1 MQRVIWATVL
11 AFAIAMVLG
20 PVVIPWLKKMKFGQT
35 IYELGLES
43 HKVKQGTPTMG
54 GIIFAV
60 PMIIVPILFSTA
72 DQRWSFLPMALVSTL
87 GFGLVGFVDDYIK
100 VSKKR
105 SLGLTPMQKIVPQV
119 VISLVL
125 AIWAYCTPQIGSA
138 LIVPFTDKTWDLGL
152 FYIPVMMFVLVGTV
166 NSANLLDGVDGL
178 LSGCSLID
186 FATMALVCVALG
198 AANPE
203 NAGNMTNM
211 MVFCGAAAGAGVS
224 LALGGDFMICA
235 DNAKFILAF
244 VNLGLVPDTGATYL
258 LSKSI
263 GTARTME
270 LAATG
275 RPMSAEEA
283 KALGLA
289 YKVTTVEELDEVT
302 LAFAR
307 KLAAGPLISYKN
319 IKKQL
324 YDANYADYKKWLSET
339 EVPTQHECSAS
350 MDFQEGCKAFME
362 KRKATFEGR

>member
-138 LIVPFTDKTWDLGL
+138 LIVPFTDKTWDLGI

-198 AANPE
+198 SANPE

-211 MVFCGAAAGAGVS
+211 MVFCGAAAGGILGFLRFNTYPANVFMGDVGSFTIGGALVAVAMVTRTALLLPMIALAMLVS
-224 LALGGDFMICA
+224 SLSDIIQVGYF
-235 DNAKFILAF
+235 KYTKKK
-244 VNLGLVPDTGATYL
+244 TGAGKRVFRMAPLHHHFEKGGMPETRIVSMYMSVTAL
-258 LSKSI
+258 LCLI
-263 GTARTME
+263 ALTM
-270 LAATG
+270 
-275 RPMSAEEA
+275 
-283 KALGLA
+283 
-289 YKVTTVEELDEVT
+289 
-302 LAFAR
+302 F
-307 KLAAGPLISYKN
+307 
-319 IKKQL
+319 
-324 YDANYADYKKWLSET
+324 
-339 EVPTQHECSAS
+339 
-350 MDFQEGCKAFME
+350 F
-362 KRKATFEGR
+362 

>member
-20 PVVIPWLKKMKFGQT
+20 PLVIPWLKKMKFGQT

-119 VISLVL
+119 AISLVL

-138 LIVPFTDKTWDLGL
+138 LIVPFTDKTWDLGI

-211 MVFCGAAAGAGVS
+211 MVFCGAAAGGILGFLRFNTYPANVFMGDVGSFTIGGALVAVAMVTRTALLLPMIALAMLVS
-224 LALGGDFMICA
+224 SLSDIIQVGYF
-235 DNAKFILAF
+235 KYTKKK
-244 VNLGLVPDTGATYL
+244 TGAGKRVFRMAPLHHHFEKGGMPETRIVSMYMSVTAL
-258 LSKSI
+258 LCLI
-263 GTARTME
+263 ALTM
-270 LAATG
+270 
-275 RPMSAEEA
+275 
-283 KALGLA
+283 
-289 YKVTTVEELDEVT
+289 
-302 LAFAR
+302 F
-307 KLAAGPLISYKN
+307 
-319 IKKQL
+319 
-324 YDANYADYKKWLSET
+324 
-339 EVPTQHECSAS
+339 
-350 MDFQEGCKAFME
+350 F
-362 KRKATFEGR
+362 

>member
-54 GIIFAV
+54 GVIFAV

-138 LIVPFTDKTWDLGL
+138 LIVPFTDKTWDLGR
-152 FYIPVMMFVLVGTV
+152 FYLPGMMFVLVGTV

-211 MVFCGAAAGAGVS
+211 MVFCGAAAGGILGFLRFNTYPANVFMGDVGSFTIGGALVAVAMVTRTALLLPMIALAMLVS
-224 LALGGDFMICA
+224 SLSDIIQVGYF
-235 DNAKFILAF
+235 KYTKKK
-244 VNLGLVPDTGATYL
+244 TGAGKRVFRMAPLHHHFEKGGMPETRIVSMYMSVTAL
-258 LSKSI
+258 LCLI
-263 GTARTME
+263 ALTM
-270 LAATG
+270 
-275 RPMSAEEA
+275 
-283 KALGLA
+283 
-289 YKVTTVEELDEVT
+289 
-302 LAFAR
+302 F
-307 KLAAGPLISYKN
+307 
-319 IKKQL
+319 
-324 YDANYADYKKWLSET
+324 
-339 EVPTQHECSAS
+339 
-350 MDFQEGCKAFME
+350 F
-362 KRKATFEGR
+362 

>member
-125 AIWAYCTPQIGSA
+125 AIWAYCMPQIGSA
-138 LIVPFTDKTWDLGL
+138 LIVPFTDKTWDLGI

-211 MVFCGAAAGAGVS
+211 MVFCGAAAGGILGFLRFNTYPANVFMGDVGSFTIGGALVAVAMVTRTALLLPMIALAMLVS
-224 LALGGDFMICA
+224 SLSDIIQVGYF
-235 DNAKFILAF
+235 KYTKKK
-244 VNLGLVPDTGATYL
+244 TGAGKRVFRMAPLHHHFEKGGMPETRIVSMYMSVTAL
-258 LSKSI
+258 LCLI
-263 GTARTME
+263 ALTM
-270 LAATG
+270 
-275 RPMSAEEA
+275 
-283 KALGLA
+283 
-289 YKVTTVEELDEVT
+289 
-302 LAFAR
+302 F
-307 KLAAGPLISYKN
+307 
-319 IKKQL
+319 
-324 YDANYADYKKWLSET
+324 
-339 EVPTQHECSAS
+339 
-350 MDFQEGCKAFME
+350 F
-362 KRKATFEGR
+362 

>member
-203 NAGNMTNM
+203 NAGNMTNI
-211 MVFCGAAAGAGVS
+211 MVFCGAAAGGILGFLRFNTYPANVFMGDVGSFTIGGALVAVAMVTRTALLLPIIALAMLVS
-224 LALGGDFMICA
+224 SLSDIIQVGYF
-235 DNAKFILAF
+235 KYTKKK
-244 VNLGLVPDTGATYL
+244 TGAGKRVFRMAPLHHHFEKGGMPETRIVSMYMSVTAL
-258 LSKSI
+258 LCLI
-263 GTARTME
+263 ALTM
-270 LAATG
+270 
-275 RPMSAEEA
+275 
-283 KALGLA
+283 
-289 YKVTTVEELDEVT
+289 
-302 LAFAR
+302 F
-307 KLAAGPLISYKN
+307 
-319 IKKQL
+319 
-324 YDANYADYKKWLSET
+324 
-339 EVPTQHECSAS
+339 
-350 MDFQEGCKAFME
+350 F
-362 KRKATFEGR
+362 

>member
-11 AFAIAMVLG
+11 AFAVAMVLG

-211 MVFCGAAAGAGVS
+211 MVFCGAAAGGILGFLRFNTYPANVFMGDVGSFTIGGALVAVAMVTRTALLLPMIALAMLVS
-224 LALGGDFMICA
+224 SLSDIIQVGYF
-235 DNAKFILAF
+235 KYTKKK
-244 VNLGLVPDTGATYL
+244 TGAGKRVFRMAPLHHHFEKGGMPETRIVSMYMSVTAL
-258 LSKSI
+258 LCLI
-263 GTARTME
+263 ALTM
-270 LAATG
+270 
-275 RPMSAEEA
+275 
-283 KALGLA
+283 
-289 YKVTTVEELDEVT
+289 
-302 LAFAR
+302 F
-307 KLAAGPLISYKN
+307 
-319 IKKQL
+319 
-324 YDANYADYKKWLSET
+324 
-339 EVPTQHECSAS
+339 
-350 MDFQEGCKAFME
+350 F
-362 KRKATFEGR
+362 

>member
-138 LIVPFTDKTWDLGL
+138 LIVPFTDKTWDLGI

-203 NAGNMTNM
+203 NAGNMTNI
-211 MVFCGAAAGAGVS
+211 MVFCGAAAGGILGFLRFNTYPANVFMGDVGSFTIGGALVAVAMVTRTALLLPMIALAMLVS
-224 LALGGDFMICA
+224 SLSDIIQVGYF
-235 DNAKFILAF
+235 KYTKKK
-244 VNLGLVPDTGATYL
+244 TGAGKRVFRMAPLHHHFEKGGMPETRIVSMYMSVTAL
-258 LSKSI
+258 LCLI
-263 GTARTME
+263 ALTM
-270 LAATG
+270 
-275 RPMSAEEA
+275 
-283 KALGLA
+283 
-289 YKVTTVEELDEVT
+289 
-302 LAFAR
+302 F
-307 KLAAGPLISYKN
+307 
-319 IKKQL
+319 
-324 YDANYADYKKWLSET
+324 
-339 EVPTQHECSAS
+339 
-350 MDFQEGCKAFME
+350 F
-362 KRKATFEGR
+362 

>member
-72 DQRWSFLPMALVSTL
+72 DQRWSFLPMALISTL

-186 FATMALVCVALG
+186 FAAMALVCVALG
-198 AANPE
+198 SANPE

-211 MVFCGAAAGAGVS
+211 MVFCGAAAGGILGFLRFNTYPANVFMGDVGSFTIGGALVAVAMVTRTALLLPMIALAMLVS
-224 LALGGDFMICA
+224 SLSDIIQVGYF
-235 DNAKFILAF
+235 KYTKKK
-244 VNLGLVPDTGATYL
+244 TGAGKRVFRMAPLHHHFEKGGMPETRIVSMYMSVTAL
-258 LSKSI
+258 LCLI
-263 GTARTME
+263 ALTM
-270 LAATG
+270 
-275 RPMSAEEA
+275 
-283 KALGLA
+283 
-289 YKVTTVEELDEVT
+289 
-302 LAFAR
+302 F
-307 KLAAGPLISYKN
+307 
-319 IKKQL
+319 
-324 YDANYADYKKWLSET
+324 
-339 EVPTQHECSAS
+339 
-350 MDFQEGCKAFME
+350 F
-362 KRKATFEGR
+362 

>member
-54 GIIFAV
+54 GVIFAV

-138 LIVPFTDKTWDLGL
+138 LIVPFTDKTWDLGI

-186 FATMALVCVALG
+186 FAAMALVCVALG
-198 AANPE
+198 SANPE

-211 MVFCGAAAGAGVS
+211 MVFCGAAAGGILGFLRFNTYPANVFMGDVGSFTIGGALVAVAMVTRTALLLPIIALAMLVS
-224 LALGGDFMICA
+224 SLSDIIQVGYF
-235 DNAKFILAF
+235 KYTKKK
-244 VNLGLVPDTGATYL
+244 TGAGKRVFRMAPLHHHFEKGGMPETRIVSMYMSVTAL
-258 LSKSI
+258 LCLI
-263 GTARTME
+263 ALTM
-270 LAATG
+270 
-275 RPMSAEEA
+275 
-283 KALGLA
+283 
-289 YKVTTVEELDEVT
+289 
-302 LAFAR
+302 F
-307 KLAAGPLISYKN
+307 
-319 IKKQL
+319 
-324 YDANYADYKKWLSET
+324 
-339 EVPTQHECSAS
+339 
-350 MDFQEGCKAFME
+350 F
-362 KRKATFEGR
+362 

>member
-54 GIIFAV
+54 GVIFAV

-211 MVFCGAAAGAGVS
+211 MVFCGAAAGGILGFLRFNTYPANVFMGDVGSFTIGGALVAVAMVTRTALLLPIIALAMLVS
-224 LALGGDFMICA
+224 SLSDIIQVGYF
-235 DNAKFILAF
+235 KYTKKK
-244 VNLGLVPDTGATYL
+244 TGAGKRVFRMAPLHHHFEKGGMPETRIVSMYMSVTAL
-258 LSKSI
+258 LCLI
-263 GTARTME
+263 ALTM
-270 LAATG
+270 
-275 RPMSAEEA
+275 
-283 KALGLA
+283 
-289 YKVTTVEELDEVT
+289 
-302 LAFAR
+302 F
-307 KLAAGPLISYKN
+307 
-319 IKKQL
+319 
-324 YDANYADYKKWLSET
+324 
-339 EVPTQHECSAS
+339 
-350 MDFQEGCKAFME
+350 F
-362 KRKATFEGR
+362 

>member
-72 DQRWSFLPMALVSTL
+72 DQRWSFLPMALASTL

-125 AIWAYCTPQIGSA
+125 AIWAYCTPQIGST

-186 FATMALVCVALG
+186 FAAMTLVCVALG

-211 MVFCGAAAGAGVS
+211 MVFCGAAAGGILGFLRFNTYPANVFMGDVGSFTIGGALVAVAMVTRTALLLPMIALAMLVS
-224 LALGGDFMICA
+224 SLSDIIQVGYF
-235 DNAKFILAF
+235 KYTKKK
-244 VNLGLVPDTGATYL
+244 TGAGKRVFRMAPLHHHFEKGGMPETRIVSMYMSVTAL
-258 LSKSI
+258 LCLI
-263 GTARTME
+263 ALTM
-270 LAATG
+270 
-275 RPMSAEEA
+275 
-283 KALGLA
+283 
-289 YKVTTVEELDEVT
+289 
-302 LAFAR
+302 F
-307 KLAAGPLISYKN
+307 
-319 IKKQL
+319 
-324 YDANYADYKKWLSET
+324 
-339 EVPTQHECSAS
+339 
-350 MDFQEGCKAFME
+350 F
-362 KRKATFEGR
+362 

>member
-72 DQRWSFLPMALVSTL
+72 DQRWSFLPMALASTL

-138 LIVPFTDKTWDLGL
+138 LIVPFTDKTWDLGI

-198 AANPE
+198 SANPE

-211 MVFCGAAAGAGVS
+211 MVFCGAAAGGILGFLRFNTYPANVFMGDVGSFTIGGALVAVAMVTRTALLLPMIALAMLVS
-224 LALGGDFMICA
+224 SLSDIIQVGYF
-235 DNAKFILAF
+235 KYTKKK
-244 VNLGLVPDTGATYL
+244 TGAGKRVFRMAPLHHHFEKGGMPETRIVSMYMSVTAL
-258 LSKSI
+258 LCLI
-263 GTARTME
+263 ALTM
-270 LAATG
+270 
-275 RPMSAEEA
+275 
-283 KALGLA
+283 
-289 YKVTTVEELDEVT
+289 
-302 LAFAR
+302 F
-307 KLAAGPLISYKN
+307 
-319 IKKQL
+319 
-324 YDANYADYKKWLSET
+324 
-339 EVPTQHECSAS
+339 
-350 MDFQEGCKAFME
+350 F
-362 KRKATFEGR
+362 

>member
-54 GIIFAV
+54 GVIFAV
-60 PMIIVPILFSTA
+60 LMIIVPILFSTA

-138 LIVPFTDKTWDLGL
+138 LIVPFTDKTWDLGI

-211 MVFCGAAAGAGVS
+211 MVFCGAAAGGILGFLRFNTYPANVFMGDVGSFTIGGALVAVAMVTRTALLLPMIALAMLVS
-224 LALGGDFMICA
+224 SLSDIIQVGYF
-235 DNAKFILAF
+235 KYTKKK
-244 VNLGLVPDTGATYL
+244 TGAGKRVFRMAPLHHHFEKGGMPETRIVSMYMSVTAL
-258 LSKSI
+258 LCLI
-263 GTARTME
+263 ALTM
-270 LAATG
+270 
-275 RPMSAEEA
+275 
-283 KALGLA
+283 
-289 YKVTTVEELDEVT
+289 
-302 LAFAR
+302 F
-307 KLAAGPLISYKN
+307 
-319 IKKQL
+319 
-324 YDANYADYKKWLSET
+324 
-339 EVPTQHECSAS
+339 
-350 MDFQEGCKAFME
+350 F
-362 KRKATFEGR
+362 

>member
-138 LIVPFTDKTWDLGL
+138 LIVPFTDKTWDLGI

-166 NSANLLDGVDGL
+166 NSANLIDGVDGL

-211 MVFCGAAAGAGVS
+211 MVFCGAAAGGILGFLRFNTYPANVFMGDVGSFTIGGALVAVAMVTRTALLLPIIALAMLVS
-224 LALGGDFMICA
+224 SLSDIIQVGYF
-235 DNAKFILAF
+235 KYTKKK
-244 VNLGLVPDTGATYL
+244 TGAGKRVFRMAPLHHHFEKGGMPETRIVSMYMSVTAL
-258 LSKSI
+258 LCLI
-263 GTARTME
+263 ALTM
-270 LAATG
+270 
-275 RPMSAEEA
+275 
-283 KALGLA
+283 
-289 YKVTTVEELDEVT
+289 
-302 LAFAR
+302 F
-307 KLAAGPLISYKN
+307 
-319 IKKQL
+319 
-324 YDANYADYKKWLSET
+324 
-339 EVPTQHECSAS
+339 
-350 MDFQEGCKAFME
+350 F
-362 KRKATFEGR
+362 

>member
-11 AFAIAMVLG
+11 AFAVAMVLG

-54 GIIFAV
+54 GVIFAV
-60 PMIIVPILFSTA
+60 PMLIVPILFSVA

-138 LIVPFTDKTWDLGL
+138 LIVPFTDKTWDLGI

-186 FATMALVCVALG
+186 FAAMALVCVALG
-198 AANPE
+198 SANPE

-211 MVFCGAAAGAGVS
+211 MVFCGAAAGGILGFLRFNTYPANVFMGDVGSFTIGGALVAVAMVTRTALLLPIIALAMLVS
-224 LALGGDFMICA
+224 SLSDIIQVSYF
-235 DNAKFILAF
+235 KYTKKK
-244 VNLGLVPDTGATYL
+244 TGAGKRVFRMAPLHHHFEKGGMPETRIVAMYMSITAL
-258 LSKSI
+258 LCLI
-263 GTARTME
+263 ALTM
-270 LAATG
+270 
-275 RPMSAEEA
+275 
-283 KALGLA
+283 
-289 YKVTTVEELDEVT
+289 
-302 LAFAR
+302 F
-307 KLAAGPLISYKN
+307 
-319 IKKQL
+319 
-324 YDANYADYKKWLSET
+324 
-339 EVPTQHECSAS
+339 
-350 MDFQEGCKAFME
+350 F
-362 KRKATFEGR
+362 

>member
-138 LIVPFTDKTWDLGL
+138 LIVPFTDKTWDLGI
-152 FYIPVMMFVLVGTV
+152 FSIPVMMFVLVGTV

-211 MVFCGAAAGAGVS
+211 MVFCGAAAGGILGFLRFNTYPANVFMGDVGSFTIGGALVAVAMVTRTALLLPMIALAMLVS
-224 LALGGDFMICA
+224 SLSDIIQVGYF
-235 DNAKFILAF
+235 KYTKKK
-244 VNLGLVPDTGATYL
+244 TGAGKRVFRMAPLHHHFEKGGMPETRIVSMYMSVTAL
-258 LSKSI
+258 LCLI
-263 GTARTME
+263 ALTM
-270 LAATG
+270 
-275 RPMSAEEA
+275 
-283 KALGLA
+283 
-289 YKVTTVEELDEVT
+289 
-302 LAFAR
+302 F
-307 KLAAGPLISYKN
+307 
-319 IKKQL
+319 
-324 YDANYADYKKWLSET
+324 
-339 EVPTQHECSAS
+339 
-350 MDFQEGCKAFME
+350 F
-362 KRKATFEGR
+362 

>member
-152 FYIPVMMFVLVGTV
+152 FYLPVMMFVLVGTV

-211 MVFCGAAAGAGVS
+211 MVFCGAAAGGILGFLRFNTYPANVFMGDVGSFTIGGALVAVAMVTRTALLLPMIALAMLVS
-224 LALGGDFMICA
+224 SLSDIIQVGYF
-235 DNAKFILAF
+235 KYTKKK
-244 VNLGLVPDTGATYL
+244 TGAGKRVFRMAPLHHHFEKGGMPETRIVSMYMSVTAL
-258 LSKSI
+258 LCLI
-263 GTARTME
+263 ALTM
-270 LAATG
+270 
-275 RPMSAEEA
+275 
-283 KALGLA
+283 
-289 YKVTTVEELDEVT
+289 
-302 LAFAR
+302 F
-307 KLAAGPLISYKN
+307 
-319 IKKQL
+319 
-324 YDANYADYKKWLSET
+324 
-339 EVPTQHECSAS
+339 
-350 MDFQEGCKAFME
+350 F
-362 KRKATFEGR
+362 

>member
-138 LIVPFTDKTWDLGL
+138 LIVPFTDKTWDLGI

-211 MVFCGAAAGAGVS
+211 MVFCGAAAGGILGFLRFNTYPANVFMGDVGSFTIGGALVAVAMVTRTALLLPMIALAMLVS
-224 LALGGDFMICA
+224 SLSDIIQVGYF
-235 DNAKFILAF
+235 KYTKKK
-244 VNLGLVPDTGATYL
+244 TGAGKRVFRMAPLHHHFEKGGMPETRIVSMYMSVTAL
-258 LSKSI
+258 LCLI
-263 GTARTME
+263 ALTM
-270 LAATG
+270 
-275 RPMSAEEA
+275 
-283 KALGLA
+283 
-289 YKVTTVEELDEVT
+289 
-302 LAFAR
+302 F
-307 KLAAGPLISYKN
+307 
-319 IKKQL
+319 
-324 YDANYADYKKWLSET
+324 
-339 EVPTQHECSAS
+339 
-350 MDFQEGCKAFME
+350 F
-362 KRKATFEGR
+362 

>member
-211 MVFCGAAAGAGVS
+211 MVFCGAAAGGILGFLRFNTYPANVFMGDVGSFTIGGALVAVAMVTRTALLLPMIALAMLVS
-224 LALGGDFMICA
+224 SLSDIIQVGYF
-235 DNAKFILAF
+235 KYTKKK
-244 VNLGLVPDTGATYL
+244 TGAGKRVFRMAPLHHHFEKGGMPETRIVSMYMSVTAL
-258 LSKSI
+258 LCLI
-263 GTARTME
+263 ALTM
-270 LAATG
+270 
-275 RPMSAEEA
+275 
-283 KALGLA
+283 
-289 YKVTTVEELDEVT
+289 
-302 LAFAR
+302 F
-307 KLAAGPLISYKN
+307 
-319 IKKQL
+319 
-324 YDANYADYKKWLSET
+324 
-339 EVPTQHECSAS
+339 
-350 MDFQEGCKAFME
+350 F
-362 KRKATFEGR
+362 

>member
-11 AFAIAMVLG
+11 AFAVAMVLG

-54 GIIFAV
+54 GVIFAV
-60 PMIIVPILFSTA
+60 PMLIVPILFSVA

-138 LIVPFTDKTWDLGL
+138 LIVPFTDKTWDLGI

-186 FATMALVCVALG
+186 FAAMALVCVALG
-198 AANPE
+198 STNPE

-211 MVFCGAAAGAGVS
+211 MVFCGAAAGGILGFLRFNTYPANVFMGDVGSFTIGGALVAVAMVTRTALLLPMIALAMLVS
-224 LALGGDFMICA
+224 SLSDIIQVGYF
-235 DNAKFILAF
+235 KYTKKK
-244 VNLGLVPDTGATYL
+244 TGAGKRVFRMAPLHHHFEKGGMPETRIVAMYMSITAL
-258 LSKSI
+258 LCLI
-263 GTARTME
+263 ALTM
-270 LAATG
+270 
-275 RPMSAEEA
+275 
-283 KALGLA
+283 
-289 YKVTTVEELDEVT
+289 
-302 LAFAR
+302 F
-307 KLAAGPLISYKN
+307 
-319 IKKQL
+319 
-324 YDANYADYKKWLSET
+324 
-339 EVPTQHECSAS
+339 
-350 MDFQEGCKAFME
+350 F
-362 KRKATFEGR
+362 